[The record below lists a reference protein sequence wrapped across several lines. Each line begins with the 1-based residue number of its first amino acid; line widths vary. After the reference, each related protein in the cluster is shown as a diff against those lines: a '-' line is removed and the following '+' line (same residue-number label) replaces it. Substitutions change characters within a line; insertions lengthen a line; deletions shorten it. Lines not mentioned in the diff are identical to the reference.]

1 MLALPIL
8 NIFTPPD
15 LSLRQPLTGA
25 AFFPFY
31 LSYYAMAVLVILPHT
46 FILKLSLL
54 PFVLWQAWRCAVG
67 LNLSVTLAL
76 SLGIENGERLNH
88 WNLVY
93 VVRWRYCC
101 LHINPCACLLTLP
114 VSLATIDWC
123 SRHDI
128 TIDGVGINEKAVE
141 EIRTFGRGS
150 THSR

>member
-1 MLALPIL
+1 MLTLPIL

-46 FILKLSLL
+46 LILKLSLL

-93 VVRWRYCC
+93 VVR
-101 LHINPCACLLTLP
+101 
-114 VSLATIDWC
+114 
-123 SRHDI
+123 
-128 TIDGVGINEKAVE
+128 
-141 EIRTFGRGS
+141 
-150 THSR
+150 